1 MARHPRLGRILA
13 LSRGHIE
20 SFPGCMNILVP
31 ERQFDDAT
39 IEMMDRPQLV
49 SAELLADLENLRQL
63 NRYFGSYRLVRH
75 FLRRWFVPGSSISA
89 IDLCTGFGDIPR
101 FVVDWCRANH
111 VSARIDAVDSQPAT
125 LELAKEHSR
134 SYPEITFAV
143 SDVFEVAPSGPV
155 DFVFCSL
162 ALHHF
167 ADDPAIRLL
176 RQARS
181 MAQRGVLI
189 ADLERSDFGI
199 AGIYLLTSC
208 IYRAP
213 MTRFDAR
220 LSICRAFSFSELH
233 RLASAAGWQRFGHR
247 RFPVCRQAIWME
259 S

>member
-1 MARHPRLGRILA
+1 MG
-13 LSRGHIE
+13 SN
-20 SFPGCMNILVP
+20 FLVP
-31 ERQFDDAT
+31 ARKFDDAT
-39 IEMMDRPQLV
+39 TEMMDRPQPV
-49 SAELLADLENLRQL
+49 SAELLSDLENLQEL
-63 NRYFGSYRLVRH
+63 NRYFGSYRLIRY
-75 FLRRWFVPGSSISA
+75 FLRRWFVPGIPITA

-101 FVVDWCRANH
+101 FVVDWCRAND
-111 VSARIDAVDSQPAT
+111 VRAQIAAVDFQPAT
-125 LELAKEHSR
+125 LELARERSR

-143 SDVFEVAPSGPV
+143 SDVFKFSPASPV

-167 ADDPAIRLL
+167 ADEDAIRLL

-181 MAQRGVLI
+181 MAQRGVLF

-208 IYRAP
+208 IFREP

-220 LSICRAFSFSELH
+220 LSFRRAFSFSEM
-233 RLASAAGWQRFGHR
+233 REIASAAGWERFGHR
-247 RFPVCRQAIWME
+247 RFPICRQGIWLE

>member
-1 MARHPRLGRILA
+1 VCATNL
-13 LSRGHIE
+13 
-20 SFPGCMNILVP
+20 LVP
-31 ERQFDDAT
+31 ARKFDGAT

-49 SAELLADLENLRQL
+49 SGELLGDLENLQQL
-63 NRYFGSYRLVRH
+63 NRYFGSYQLVRH
-75 FLRRWFVPGSSISA
+75 FLRRWFLPCSSVTA

-101 FVVDWCRANH
+101 FVVDWCRAND
-111 VSARIDAVDSQPAT
+111 VSARIAAIDFQAAT
-125 LELAKEHSR
+125 LELARERSH

-143 SDVFEVAPSGPV
+143 SDAFEFTPASPV
-155 DFVFCSL
+155 DFVFCTL

-167 ADDPAIRLL
+167 SDDAAIRLL

-181 MAQRGVLI
+181 MARRGVLV
-189 ADLERSDFGI
+189 ADLERSDLGI

-220 LSICRAFSFSELH
+220 LSFRRAFSFSEM
-233 RLASAAGWQRFGHR
+233 RGLASAAGWQRFGHR
-247 RFPVCRQAIWME
+247 RFPVCRQAVWLE